1 MPEKAKPVYNFGW
14 SFGGTEPDSIS
25 SSNTYIQFVT
35 PEEAADDLIKWVANM
50 LPNTWKKMQSGEV
63 VFHYLVPTT
72 ELGTGYFQYWYS
84 APVSDFAKAAQTVR
98 QRGNLV
104 DFVIF
109 GSNYG
114 LQFSLLVSDQAKH
127 KIKNLIDYYIK

>member
-25 SSNTYIQFVT
+25 SSNTYIKFVT
-35 PEEAADDLIKWVANM
+35 PEEAADDLIEWVANM
-50 LPNTWKKMQSGEV
+50 LPNTWKEMQSGEV
-63 VFHYLVPTT
+63 VFRYLVPTP

-84 APVSDFAKAAQTVR
+84 APASDFANAAQTVR

-109 GSNYG
+109 GSDYG
-114 LQFSLLVSDQAKH
+114 LQFSLLVSDQARH
-127 KIKNLIDYYIK
+127 KTKNLIDYYM